1 MKRSNVFL
9 ILLFS
14 GIITLMLL
22 SGCASKEADHQDDV
36 TAPPETNEAASAPDQ
51 GVSTTPEDSADAEEA
66 STRADTEEEPAV
78 SMTIWSYETGEEFT
92 YTLTPEDADRIV
104 TIFNHAEKEEL
115 TSPLADL
122 PTLCFRFGE
131 DYLDAPMESPDVF
144 SGWLDGKPMLARLDE
159 ESCKVI
165 REIVYRYASPDMPN
179 EWSDTP
185 SADAE

>member
-1 MKRSNVFL
+1 MTRSHAFL
-9 ILLFS
+9 ILLFLS
-14 GIITLMLL
+14 IVTLILL
-22 SGCASKEADHQDDV
+22 SGCASENKVQYDDSAIPSNMSETV
-36 TAPPETNEAASAPDQ
+36 NNSGEDANTAPAEVPNQEETEVQP
-51 GVSTTPEDSADAEEA
+51 VVT
-66 STRADTEEEPAV
+66 
-78 SMTIWSYETGEEFT
+78 MTIWSYEMGEEFT

-131 DYLDAPMESPDVF
+131 DYLDAPMEFPDVF
-144 SGWLDGKPMLARLDE
+144 SGRLDGKPMLARLDE
-159 ESCKVI
+159 ESCNVI

>member
-1 MKRSNVFL
+1 MTRSHAFL
-9 ILLFS
+9 ILLFLS
-14 GIITLMLL
+14 IVTLILL
-22 SGCASKEADHQDDV
+22 SGCASENKVQYNVSVIPPNMGEAVSNPGEKVDTV
-36 TAPPETNEAASAPDQ
+36 PEK
-51 GVSTTPEDSADAEEA
+51 TPGQ
-66 STRADTEEEPAV
+66 ADTEEKPAV

-131 DYLDAPMESPDVF
+131 DYLDAPMEFPDVF